1 MITYYHQIDMA
12 KSQLTTKNLGMPK
25 TKSDEQD
32 KWYKQAQFLK
42 KDGTRD
48 KTTLLSSKR

>member
-1 MITYYHQIDMA
+1 MT

-25 TKSDEQD
+25 TKSGEQD
-32 KWYKQAQFLK
+32 KRYKQAQFLK

-48 KTTLLSSKR
+48 KTTMLTSKR